1 MSYIPT
7 NWADND
13 EVTSAKLNH
22 LESGVTAVGY
32 EPTTWA
38 AGDVVTAE
46 KLNHLEQGVADS
58 VDVMANYAN
67 RSLTEFA
74 FTEDMQVNGEL
85 SIGSN
90 YYTLD
95 FAGCTLLERFTGTE
109 FVNQRILPHV
119 FDRTSSLTRIDFP
132 NAQDIGGTSDSI
144 GLDSGMKEVSFKN
157 AKTIGNGALCIMSAL
172 EHVYIPSVTQLGSS
186 IQGCSKLK
194 HVYIGANCTSINS
207 SCFAGSGGSGTG
219 VGLIIDCGFA
229 EGAVSGAPW
238 GASNATIN
246 YNVPDP
252 GSIDAMIEGES

>member
-7 NWADND
+7 NWDDND

-58 VDVMANYAN
+58 ADVMANYVN
-67 RSLTEFA
+67 RSMKEFTI
-74 FTEDMQVNGEL
+74 TEDMQRNGSL
-85 SIGSN
+85 SIDSTFHFGGCTN
-90 YYTLD
+90 LERINGLDLVDYYVD
-95 FAGCTLLERFTGTE
+95 FPGFAGAIKLKEVYLPNAMSLSSSGGIIAGSGIERFSIPKATYMSGTDT
-109 FVNQRILPHV
+109 L
-119 FDRTSSLTRIDFP
+119 SG
-132 NAQDIGGTSDSI
+132 AQN
-144 GLDSGMKEVSFKN
+144 LQYLYM
-157 AKTIGNGALCIMSAL
+157 
-172 EHVYIPSVTQLGSS
+172 PSMTNVTAV
-186 IQGCSKLK
+186 QGCTKLK
-194 HVYIGANCTSINS
+194 HVYIGKDCTSIES
-207 SCFAGSGGSGTG
+207 ACFSGSGGQST
-219 VGLIIDCGFA
+219 GLIIDCGFA

-238 GASNATIN
+238 GATNATIN